1 MVRQK
6 LRRFPE
12 LERRPKS
19 QAKKGTIIAKQKS
32 DQFIPIFIL
41 NFSIKTG
48 GN

>member
-19 QAKKGTIIAKQKS
+19 LAKKGTILAEKKE
-32 DQFIPIFIL
+32 
-41 NFSIKTG
+41 NH
-48 GN
+48 